1 MKNGTYKVTFEVE
14 LANCLD
20 EDEAKEAIGVW
31 MNETLDN
38 NEFPEVVLELVEE
51 EDLEYETEDEI
62 QELNF

>member
-20 EDEAKEAIGVW
+20 EDEAREAIGVW

-38 NEFPEVVLELVEE
+38 NEFPEVVLELTEE
-51 EDLEYETEDEI
+51 EDLEYETDDEV